1 MRHSVLDKKFGRSS
15 SHRKAMVSALVCG
28 LIKDNVAPKFVGRNG
43 GYTRIVLAGNRVGDG
58 AEMAYLEWVDGDA
71 VVSESPATEVE
82 AKA

>member
-1 MRHSVLDKKFGRSS
+1 LF
-15 SHRKAMVSALVCG
+15 
-28 LIKDNVAPKFVGRNG
+28 DNVAPKFVGRNG